1 MNGKPASVQR
11 MHDDAT
17 IPPRNTLIAIATEE
31 TSMQDDP
38 ATPESAASPAEV
50 ALDPGTLQLGING
63 KPYFHR
69 GDPSMPLLWYLRDT
83 LRLTGTKYGCGIGAC
98 GACTVLIDG
107 KAAHACETP
116 MLAAAGRQVT
126 TIEGLQGEVL
136 HPVQQAWIEEDV
148 VNCGF
153 CQAGQIMAAVDL
165 LQRKPAPV
173 ESDLTAIG
181 NLCRCG
187 SYPRIRR
194 AILRAAELIRT
205 SNR

>member
-1 MNGKPASVQR
+1 
-11 MHDDAT
+11 
-17 IPPRNTLIAIATEE
+17 
-31 TSMQDDP
+31 MQDDP
-38 ATPESAASPAEV
+38 ATRESAAATAQGTS
-50 ALDPGTLQLGING
+50 DPGTLQLGING

-69 GDPSMPLLWYLRDT
+69 GDQNMPLLWFLRDV

-107 KAAHACETP
+107 KAAHACQTP
-116 MLAAAGRQVT
+116 MLSAAGRQVT
-126 TIEGLQGEVL
+126 TIEGLESGAL

-148 VNCGF
+148 VHCGF

-165 LQRKPAPV
+165 LQRKPSPA
-173 ESDLTAIG
+173 EADLTSIG

-205 SNR
+205 RNR